1 MVYICWSDLGKIKCV
16 LNMVP
21 KELFLKMTWY
31 FDSVKN
37 CLKLKLESWTYQ
49 PPPPLSPKWEILT
62 RKAANLKNPL
72 MRYSK
77 QAVID
82 GRQQPCWK

>member
-31 FDSVKN
+31 FDS
-37 CLKLKLESWTYQ
+37 CLKL
-49 PPPPLSPKWEILT
+49 P
-62 RKAANLKNPL
+62 
-72 MRYSK
+72 
-77 QAVID
+77 
-82 GRQQPCWK
+82 